1 MGVGLCALSC
11 DQKSL
16 NLQYDTLGCLE
27 DGANKLSTKSPM
39 FHVLFFLTFYKLR
52 ALKTLYF
59 CNFINKMRK
68 KIEMIS
74 AKNFA
79 RNHEII
85 ILGTSDAWSTI
96 R

>member
-1 MGVGLCALSC
+1 MLGRYDKRIV
-11 DQKSL
+11 DQKS
-16 NLQYDTLGCLE
+16 DV
-27 DGANKLSTKSPM
+27 PIII
-39 FHVLFFLTFYKLR
+39 FFRLYRLR
-52 ALKTLYF
+52 ALKTLYFDF